1 MFQEAEMSI
10 KETFKYGHL
19 TNLPLKDGRSYMK
32 MRLSQSQRRVNSTQS
47 TVFTLRENSMLF
59 QL

>member
-1 MFQEAEMSI
+1 MSTI
-10 KETFKYGHL
+10 ETFKYGHL
-19 TNLPLKDGRSYMK
+19 TNLPLKDGKFSIK
-32 MRLSQSQRRVNSTQS
+32 MRLSQSQRRANSTQS